1 MNTVTDETAC
11 RITLTSQRKCLLHN
25 TYSTVSLIYVLR
37 HILGVDVCE
46 LARKKTANSMRSI
59 MAFSSILSFGPVIR
73 FLQACPDP
81 RSCLSPNSP
90 FVTKAESSPAILYY
104 RTTTFKYF
112 VFFFSQ
118 IAGFPCASPI
128 LFFLLSLY
136 TPPPPATPSV
146 YRKFTLPVS
155 TNPSEHPEEK
165 KRSRKVYCCS
175 HP

>member
-1 MNTVTDETAC
+1 MTEWINEHSYRWNRLPDHLDVSKEMPPAQHLQYC
-11 RITLTSQRKCLLHN
+11 LTHLCFKAYFRCGC
-25 TYSTVSLIYVLR
+25 V
-37 HILGVDVCE
+37 

-155 TNPSEHPEEK
+155 TKSIWASRGEET
-165 KRSRKVYCCS
+165 
-175 HP
+175 